1 MRGIFASCALSA
13 LLLAAAWADHHHGAD
28 GSHTHEEYE
37 QVNEAY
43 EHLFHMMGHSEE
55 HHQVDLGSG
64 VAFQTGYSPLEKF
77 QNDVKD
83 DYFGRI
89 FTVNFTKP
97 AEAVDDINKL
107 IANRTNNMITD
118 MVKDLDPRTIMMI
131 INYVYFRGQWEEPFD
146 ANHSQKAVFNVDE
159 NTKVQ
164 VDMMKRKGRDM
175 FYHTENPTTVIKL
188 PYKGNTSMM
197 IVLPEE
203 GKMKEVEVYINKDHV
218 KHWHDSVIRSVFLNL
233 SIPTSGFENPCVL
246 GFIYKSIPFIMSMHY
261 KSSIFCLLPLF
272 LRVISSVITLSSN
285 NSLIFLFLPVV
296 FLWCY
301 VKCSYAVCH
310 LCGTPFM
317 FVPIKHPMNH

>member
-1 MRGIFASCALSA
+1 TCVGPL
-13 LLLAAAWADHHHGAD
+13 LLLAAAWAGHHHHYGAD
-28 GSHTHEEYE
+28 GSHTHEEYVRWLKLSCSNADFAFALYKSLNANAAAGKNIFFSPLGISTALSMVSTGAGNRQQLFSSLGYSAHTQE

-43 EHLFHMMGHSEE
+43 EHLFHMMRHSEE

-97 AEAVDDINKL
+97 AEAADDINKL

-146 ANHSQKAVFNVDE
+146 ANHTQ
-159 NTKVQ
+159 
-164 VDMMKRKGRDM
+164 
-175 FYHTENPTTVIKL
+175 L

-203 GKMKEVEVYINKDHV
+203 GKMKEVEGYISKDYV
-218 KHWHDSVIRSVFLNL
+218 KHWHDSVIRRSVRL
-233 SIPTSGFENPCVL
+233 SLPKFSISADASLESTLKEMDIFGKTH
-246 GFIYKSIPFIMSMHY
+246 KSIIG
-261 KSSIFCLLPLF
+261 LL
-272 LRVISSVITLSSN
+272 
-285 NSLIFLFLPVV
+285 
-296 FLWCY
+296 
-301 VKCSYAVCH
+301 
-310 LCGTPFM
+310 
-317 FVPIKHPMNH
+317 